1 MITKTTTLKNILEL
15 GRECKRAANCCRHGS
30 GALAGDDLKKISK
43 FLKIT
48 EEGLKK
54 EYLEGI
60 EKFNTKRL
68 RPKLKR
74 ENKPYGPCVFLDKKN
89 TCRVHKVKPLECKT
103 GNCSEHGEE
112 LSLWFMLNYFVN
124 KNDPESI
131 RQFNAYLKTG
141 GKTLPGGKLE
151 DFVPEKDKLKKIL
164 SYEIL
169 N

>member
-1 MITKTTTLKNILEL
+1 MINKTTPLKKILEL
-15 GRECKRAANCCRHGS
+15 GRECKRVANCCRHGS
-30 GALAGDDLKKISK
+30 GALAGDDLKNISK

-48 EEGLKK
+48 EEELKK
-54 EYLEGI
+54 EYLEEI

-74 ENKPYGPCVFLDKKN
+74 GGKPYGPCVFLGGKD
-89 TCRVHKVKPLECKT
+89 CRIQPVKPLECKV
-103 GNCSEHGEE
+103 GNCSKYGEE
-112 LSLWFMLNYFVN
+112 LSLWFMLNYFIN

-131 RQFNAYLKTG
+131 RQFKCYLETG

-151 DFVPEKDKLKKIL
+151 ELVPEKDKLKKIL

-169 N
+169 T

>member
-1 MITKTTTLKNILEL
+1 MITKTTPLKDILEL

-30 GALAGDDLKKISK
+30 GALAGDDLKNISG

-48 EEGLKK
+48 EKELKK
-54 EYLEGI
+54 EYLEEI

-74 ENKPYGPCVFLDKKN
+74 EGKPYGPCVFLDGKDCKI
-89 TCRVHKVKPLECKT
+89 HHVKPLECKV
-103 GNCSEHGEE
+103 GNCSKNGEK

-131 RQFNAYLKTG
+131 RQFSSYLKTG

-151 DFVPEKDKLKKIL
+151 ELVPEKNRLKKIL
-164 SYEIL
+164 SYKIL
-169 N
+169 K